1 MLYNP
6 APTLFRLIL
15 SVTCL
20 LFIAGYGYATLSQ
33 PPEVNLLAR
42 HLSPDIQHWFGT
54 DNLGR
59 DVWLRCFQGAFTSLQ
74 IGVGAALCSGVIALV
89 MAAAARIHPRLDLLM
104 RLITDAMLAMP
115 HLLLLILICF
125 TLGGG
130 KSGVI
135 AAVALTHWPR
145 LALILRADAERVAQ
159 SDYLTLTYRLG
170 HGTPLLLAISLFS
183 GAIAAMVDGNVID
196 VSSCGIAQRGV
207 KFSGVWAG
215 AA

>member
-74 IGVGAALCSGVIALV
+74 IGVGAALCSGAHSSPAGPPD
-89 MAAAARIHPRLDLLM
+89 AADNRCHARHAA
-104 RLITDAMLAMP
+104 
-115 HLLLLILICF
+115 F
-125 TLGGG
+125 TF
-130 KSGVI
+130 
-135 AAVALTHWPR
+135 
-145 LALILRADAERVAQ
+145 ADP
-159 SDYLTLTYRLG
+159 YLFYAR
-170 HGTPLLLAISLFS
+170 
-183 GAIAAMVDGNVID
+183 
-196 VSSCGIAQRGV
+196 RR
-207 KFSGVWAG
+207 
-215 AA
+215 

>member
-6 APTLFRLIL
+6 APTLFRLLL

-89 MAAAARIHPRLDLLM
+89 MAA
-104 RLITDAMLAMP
+104 
-115 HLLLLILICF
+115 
-125 TLGGG
+125 
-130 KSGVI
+130 
-135 AAVALTHWPR
+135 VA
-145 LALILRADAERVAQ
+145 
-159 SDYLTLTYRLG
+159 
-170 HGTPLLLAISLFS
+170 
-183 GAIAAMVDGNVID
+183 
-196 VSSCGIAQRGV
+196 
-207 KFSGVWAG
+207 
-215 AA
+215 

>member
-6 APTLFRLIL
+6 APTLFRLLL

-89 MAAAARIHPRLDLLM
+89 MAAVARIHPRLDL
-104 RLITDAMLAMP
+104 
-115 HLLLLILICF
+115 
-125 TLGGG
+125 
-130 KSGVI
+130 
-135 AAVALTHWPR
+135 W
-145 LALILRADAERVAQ
+145 
-159 SDYLTLTYRLG
+159 
-170 HGTPLLLAISLFS
+170 
-183 GAIAAMVDGNVID
+183 
-196 VSSCGIAQRGV
+196 CG
-207 KFSGVWAG
+207 
-215 AA
+215 